1 MLIAIDIGNT
11 NIVIGGIQGDAIQF
25 EARIATDRIK
35 TSDQYGVEIKNIL
48 ALFGVKPCD
57 VDDCIIS
64 SVVPPVFNSVYTG
77 LVKMTGKH
85 PLVVGPGIKTGL
97 NIQMDVPSQVGSDR
111 IVIAVAALAEYEPP
125 LILMDLG
132 TATTIE
138 VVDRGSTYLGGCI
151 IPGVRTSLD
160 ALTSRAAQLP
170 GIRLDRPGRVIGK
183 NTVDCMRSGIMYGT
197 AAMLDGM
204 LDRVE
209 EELGSRAT
217 VVATGGMAQFIVP
230 LCRREIKLEK
240 DLLLKG
246 LNIIYQK
253 NAAKRG
259 GGETRKKKL
268 AADHKNGI
276 CQEGISR
283 CLMEI
288 SVSRC
293 CRHGAK
299 EVQKFIKSFLIHRLI
314 FALAQINISV
324 FENRYIS
331 DLFKLIIYLVKPD
344 LIYMLSG
351 FKSTH
356 TERGAAVSN
365 VQCIDHFDQRG
376 VVQAAR
382 L

>member
-1 MLIAIDIGNT
+1 M
-11 NIVIGGIQGDAIQF
+11 
-25 EARIATDRIK
+25 
-35 TSDQYGVEIKNIL
+35 
-48 ALFGVKPCD
+48 KPCD

-197 AAMLDGM
+197 AAMLTACWTGWRRSWAAGPRWWPRGDGPVHRAPVPPGDQAGEGPAAQGPEHH
-204 LDRVE
+204 LPE
-209 EELGSRAT
+209 ERRQA
-217 VVATGGMAQFIVP
+217 GG
-230 LCRREIKLEK
+230 R
-240 DLLLKG
+240 
-246 LNIIYQK
+246 
-253 NAAKRG
+253 
-259 GGETRKKKL
+259 
-268 AADHKNGI
+268 
-276 CQEGISR
+276 
-283 CLMEI
+283 
-288 SVSRC
+288 
-293 CRHGAK
+293 
-299 EVQKFIKSFLIHRLI
+299 
-314 FALAQINISV
+314 
-324 FENRYIS
+324 
-331 DLFKLIIYLVKPD
+331 
-344 LIYMLSG
+344 
-351 FKSTH
+351 
-356 TERGAAVSN
+356 
-365 VQCIDHFDQRG
+365 
-376 VVQAAR
+376 
-382 L
+382 